1 MENVSDA
8 LKMAGSVLL
17 FVIGLT
23 IAILAFSQA
32 REAIDSVLRYSDRE
46 AFTMQDEEVRK
57 RFYYL
62 SNENDTNRYVGLE
75 TIIPSIYRSYKENY
89 KIVFEFPDDYY
100 LYQDR
105 ETGLDIKE
113 IDTVNM
119 PDPKEYIEGILYHEY
134 ETNESDFRRKFGI
147 VKMGTES
154 LYNYIV
160 SHQTQYNIKE
170 SLGVYVQDEIRN
182 SNQVDNTDD
191 EINISN
197 TVPDRNK
204 YRKRIITYSFVIP
217 PQ

>member
-1 MENVSDA
+1 MENAVDA

-119 PDPKEYIEGILYHEY
+119 PDPKEFIEGILYHEY

-204 YRKRIITYSFVIP
+204 YRKRIITYRLGT
-217 PQ
+217 

>member
-1 MENVSDA
+1 MENVADA

-113 IDTVNM
+113 IDAVNM
-119 PDPKEYIEGILYHEY
+119 PDPKEFIDGILYHEY

>member
-1 MENVSDA
+1 MENAVDA

-32 REAIDSVLRYSDRE
+32 REAIDSVLRFSDRE

-113 IDTVNM
+113 IDAVNM
-119 PDPKEYIEGILYHEY
+119 PDPKEFIEGILYHEY

-217 PQ
+217 QQ

>member
-1 MENVSDA
+1 MENAVDA

-119 PDPKEYIEGILYHEY
+119 PDPKEFIEGILYHEY

-147 VKMGTES
+147 VRMGTES

>member
-1 MENVSDA
+1 MENAVDA

-119 PDPKEYIEGILYHEY
+119 PDPKEFIEGILYHEY

>member
-1 MENVSDA
+1 MENVADA

-113 IDTVNM
+113 IDAVNM
-119 PDPKEYIEGILYHEY
+119 PDPKEFIDGILYHEY

-182 SNQVDNTDD
+182 PNQVDNTDD
-191 EINISN
+191 EFNISN
-197 TVPDRNK
+197 AVTDRNK
-204 YRKRIITYSFVIP
+204 YRKRIITYSFVIQ

>member
-1 MENVSDA
+1 MENAVDA

-32 REAIDSVLRYSDRE
+32 REAIDSVLRFSDRE

-113 IDTVNM
+113 IDAVNM
-119 PDPKEYIEGILYHEY
+119 PDPKEFIDGILYHEY

-182 SNQVDNTDD
+182 PNQVDNTDD
-191 EINISN
+191 EFNISN
-197 TVPDRNK
+197 AVPDRNK